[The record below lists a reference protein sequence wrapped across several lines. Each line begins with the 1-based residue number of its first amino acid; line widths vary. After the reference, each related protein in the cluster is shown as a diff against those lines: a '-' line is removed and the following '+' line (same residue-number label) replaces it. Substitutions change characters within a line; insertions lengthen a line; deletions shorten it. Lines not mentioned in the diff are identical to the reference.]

1 MRRTR
6 RPYPFLGSSSAGAVN
21 SSSDARTAAASPTP
35 QGQKTRAPLSLES
48 GGVHS
53 CGGDSPTYLA
63 RRSIRVGRIDVLITR
78 GFRSGS
84 RSARTS
90 RSNASAAARALFRSS
105 VSVSVSPASRFRRG
119 KWCSATTS
127 ARLSNARGSSRKGPR
142 GTIRPF
148 PQPRSACTITTS
160 KSLRRR
166 TCCAPSSRRNATGS
180 FFSIRVRRSS
190 RSASRARPRP
200 EPLDDAARSETHRSS
215 TSSTSTSPAN
225 RFSRSKPAN
234 GANAAVASSARL
246 RDASFRKASV
256 ASFPRSFPT
265 STRAPGTSPR
275 RRRSIV
281 ASSAPRYPR
290 VSTAGANP
298 ASATSRA
305 MYSVM
310 GVFPVPPHVTLPTLT
325 TGASTRVCDT
335 HLASYAQRRMVTS
348 RP

>member
-1 MRRTR
+1 MKRNAGSGAARR
-6 RPYPFLGSSSAGAVN
+6 RPRGSVTLAALPVKVRAG
-21 SSSDARTAAASPTP
+21 
-35 QGQKTRAPLSLES
+35 
-48 GGVHS
+48 
-53 CGGDSPTYLA
+53 
-63 RRSIRVGRIDVLITR
+63 
-78 GFRSGS
+78 
-84 RSARTS
+84 RSARSPS
-90 RSNASAAARALFRSS
+90 RAAR
-105 VSVSVSPASRFRRG
+105 VPSPPLSPCADERV
-119 KWCSATTS
+119 
-127 ARLSNARGSSRKGPR
+127 ARIVVQEKRD
-142 GTIRPF
+142 
-148 PQPRSACTITTS
+148 
-160 KSLRRR
+160 
-166 TCCAPSSRRNATGS
+166 GS

-290 VSTAGANP
+290 VSTAGARGVRHR
-298 ASATSRA
+298 ARA